1 MLRQLG
7 AFSICR
13 WNTHHKHRSFN
24 ISEPRINERIRVPEV
39 RLVGPAGEQVG
50 IVRIEDALR
59 LAAESDLDLVEVA
72 PQAKPPVCK
81 LMDFGKYKYEA
92 AVKAREARKNQTNT
106 VLKEIRFRLKIDT
119 HDYETKRG
127 HALRFLGA
135 GDKVKA
141 MIQFRG
147 REQQRPEMGL
157 RLLQRFAEDVAEV
170 GVVESSP
177 RIDGRNMVMVI
188 GPLKNKAEAKAEA
201 RRATQRAEAKAQNEA
216 KATGRVD
223 TSGDDQAPLT
233 QSLADLLPEGFQVN
247 TAAEPEAPA
256 AAAAPEAAVETPAA
270 AAPALRPSA
279 GSSQGC
285 RGSSGAG
292 GSEAGGSQAGGSQ
305 GRKRPEARSAQG
317 CPAAEGHRHPRPQA
331 PAAPKAAEA
340 ATPAPA
346 APSLRQCLLH
356 RSRWPGPLRRS
367 PLHAPRHHGPRPSRQ
382 ARRPTSSKLRK
393 VPPSG
398 SQQPA
403 CRPQGRLHERT
414 ADIVCG
420 YVRRSVPM
428 PKMKTHSGAK
438 KRFKLTGSGKLRRQ
452 QANRRHYLEHKSS
465 RLTRRLAGDKIVF
478 KGDAKV
484 IRKMLGI

>member
-1 MLRQLG
+1 M
-7 AFSICR
+7 
-13 WNTHHKHRSFN
+13 
-24 ISEPRINERIRVPEV
+24 

-147 REQQRPEMGL
+147 REQQRPEMGI
-157 RLLQRFAEDVAEV
+157 RLLQRFADDVAEV

-177 RIDGRNMVMVI
+177 RIDGRNMVMVV

-216 KATGRVD
+216 KASGRVD

-233 QSLADLLPEGFQVN
+233 QSLADLLPEGFTVS
-247 TAAEPEAPA
+247 TEPEAVAEAPAQEPADVVEPA
-256 AAAAPEAAVETPAA
+256 AAEAPAKAAEAPKQEAPKQEAPKQEAPKAVAPKAAAPKAAAPKAAPAPKAAAEKPAA
-270 AAPALRPSA
+270 AAPAA
-279 GSSQGC
+279 
-285 RGSSGAG
+285 
-292 GSEAGGSQAGGSQ
+292 
-305 GRKRPEARSAQG
+305 
-317 CPAAEGHRHPRPQA
+317 PAAAPKPAAVPAPPKPVAR
-331 PAAPKAAEA
+331 PAAPKPAAR
-340 ATPAPA
+340 PAPKA
-346 APSLRQCLLH
+346 AP
-356 RSRWPGPLRRS
+356 
-367 PLHAPRHHGPRPSRQ
+367 
-382 ARRPTSSKLRK
+382 K
-393 VPPSG
+393 
-398 SQQPA
+398 PA
-403 CRPQGRLHERT
+403 G
-414 ADIVCG
+414 
-420 YVRRSVPM
+420 
-428 PKMKTHSGAK
+428 KKT
-438 KRFKLTGSGKLRRQ
+438 T
-452 QANRRHYLEHKSS
+452 
-465 RLTRRLAGDKIVF
+465 
-478 KGDAKV
+478 
-484 IRKMLGI
+484 

>member
-1 MLRQLG
+1 VHIRSFE
-7 AFSICR
+7 AFDCSGNWGPSLFCR
-13 WNTHHKHRSFN
+13 WNTHHEHRSFN

-157 RLLQRFAEDVAEV
+157 RLLQRFAEDVADV

-177 RIDGRNMVMVI
+177 RIDGRNMVMVV

-216 KATGRVD
+216 KASGRIDV
-223 TSGDDQAPLT
+223 SGDDQAPLT
-233 QSLADLLPEGFQVN
+233 QSLADLLPEGFTVS
-247 TAAEPEAPA
+247 TEPE
-256 AAAAPEAAVETPAA
+256 AAPEAPVQEAAPAVEPAAEEAPDKAAEAPKQEAPKQEAPKAPAPRQEAPKAAAPKQEAPKAAAPKAAAPAPQPAAAKPEAAKPEAAKPAA
-270 AAPALRPSA
+270 AAPKPA
-279 GSSQGC
+279 GIP
-285 RGSSGAG
+285 APP
-292 GSEAGGSQAGGSQ
+292 
-305 GRKRPEARSAQG
+305 KPVAR
-317 CPAAEGHRHPRPQA
+317 
-331 PAAPKAAEA
+331 PAAPKPAAR
-340 ATPAPA
+340 PAPKA
-346 APSLRQCLLH
+346 
-356 RSRWPGPLRRS
+356 
-367 PLHAPRHHGPRPSRQ
+367 
-382 ARRPTSSKLRK
+382 
-393 VPPSG
+393 VPK
-398 SQQPA
+398 PA
-403 CRPQGRLHERT
+403 G
-414 ADIVCG
+414 
-420 YVRRSVPM
+420 
-428 PKMKTHSGAK
+428 KKT
-438 KRFKLTGSGKLRRQ
+438 T
-452 QANRRHYLEHKSS
+452 
-465 RLTRRLAGDKIVF
+465 
-478 KGDAKV
+478 
-484 IRKMLGI
+484 

>member
-1 MLRQLG
+1 MQPLRRPARPIFE
-7 AFSICR
+7 AFDCSGNWGPSLFCR
-13 WNTHHKHRSFN
+13 WNTHNNHRSFN

-147 REQQRPEMGL
+147 REQQRPEMGI
-157 RLLQRFAEDVAEV
+157 RLLQRFADDVAEV

-177 RIDGRNMVMVI
+177 RIDGRNMVMVV

-223 TSGDDQAPLT
+223 VSGDDQAPFT
-233 QSLADLLPEGFQVN
+233 QSLADLLPEGFAI
-247 TAAEPEAPA
+247 TTEPEAEAPEAEAPEAPVEAAPA
-256 AAAAPEAAVETPAA
+256 AVAPVKEAAPQEAPKQAAPKTEAPKAAAPRREAPKAAPAPAKAPEAPKAPAATKAPEAARPAA
-270 AAPALRPSA
+270 AV
-279 GSSQGC
+279 
-285 RGSSGAG
+285 
-292 GSEAGGSQAGGSQ
+292 
-305 GRKRPEARSAQG
+305 
-317 CPAAEGHRHPRPQA
+317 
-331 PAAPKAAEA
+331 
-340 ATPAPA
+340 PAPA
-346 APSLRQCLLH
+346 AP
-356 RSRWPGPLRRS
+356 
-367 PLHAPRHHGPRPSRQ
+367 RP
-382 ARRPTSSKLRK
+382 A
-393 VPPSG
+393 
-398 SQQPA
+398 
-403 CRPQGRLHERT
+403 
-414 ADIVCG
+414 
-420 YVRRSVPM
+420 VPM
-428 PKMKTHSGAK
+428 PKPVARPAAPKPAARPAPKAAPKPAGKKT
-438 KRFKLTGSGKLRRQ
+438 T
-452 QANRRHYLEHKSS
+452 
-465 RLTRRLAGDKIVF
+465 
-478 KGDAKV
+478 
-484 IRKMLGI
+484 

>member
-1 MLRQLG
+1 M
-7 AFSICR
+7 
-13 WNTHHKHRSFN
+13 
-24 ISEPRINERIRVPEV
+24 NERIRVPEV

-147 REQQRPEMGL
+147 REQQRPEMGI
-157 RLLQRFAEDVAEV
+157 RLLQRFADDVAEV

-177 RIDGRNMVMVI
+177 RIDGRNMVMVV

-223 TSGDDQAPLT
+223 VSGSDQAPLT
-233 QSLADLLPEGFQVN
+233 QSLADLLPEGFTVS
-247 TAAEPEAPA
+247 TEPEAVAEAPVQEAAPAVEPA
-256 AAAAPEAAVETPAA
+256 AAAAPAKESVQEAPKQEAVKEAPKQEAVKEAPKQEAPRKEAPKAPAPRAAASAPKAAAPAPKPVAEKPEAAKPAA
-270 AAPALRPSA
+270 AAP
-279 GSSQGC
+279 
-285 RGSSGAG
+285 
-292 GSEAGGSQAGGSQ
+292 
-305 GRKRPEARSAQG
+305 K
-317 CPAAEGHRHPRPQA
+317 PAAVPAPPKPVAR
-331 PAAPKAAEA
+331 PAAPKP
-340 ATPAPA
+340 ATRPAPKA
-346 APSLRQCLLH
+346 
-356 RSRWPGPLRRS
+356 
-367 PLHAPRHHGPRPSRQ
+367 
-382 ARRPTSSKLRK
+382 
-393 VPPSG
+393 VPK
-398 SQQPA
+398 PA
-403 CRPQGRLHERT
+403 G
-414 ADIVCG
+414 
-420 YVRRSVPM
+420 
-428 PKMKTHSGAK
+428 KKT
-438 KRFKLTGSGKLRRQ
+438 T
-452 QANRRHYLEHKSS
+452 
-465 RLTRRLAGDKIVF
+465 
-478 KGDAKV
+478 
-484 IRKMLGI
+484 

>member
-1 MLRQLG
+1 MQFASGVLSHPRQPLFRIFWNSRLPGTWLG
-7 AFSICR
+7 MAPATAGAVYAVPSRDPHPTYQRPSIAPAIGGLLYLPGFH
-13 WNTHHKHRSFN
+13 NNNRSFN

-147 REQQRPEMGL
+147 REQQRPEMGI
-157 RLLQRFAEDVAEV
+157 RLLQRFADDVAEV

-177 RIDGRNMVMVI
+177 RIDGRNMVMVV

-216 KATGRVD
+216 KASGRVD
-223 TSGDDQAPLT
+223 TSGDDQAPMT
-233 QSLADLLPEGFQVN
+233 QSLADLLPEGFTVS
-247 TAAEPEAPA
+247 TE
-256 AAAAPEAAVETPAA
+256 PEAAVEAPVQEPAAVVEPAAAEAPKQEAPKAAAPKQEAPKAEAPKVAAAPKAAAPKAAEPKAAPAPKAAAEKPAA
-270 AAPALRPSA
+270 AAPAAAP
-279 GSSQGC
+279 
-285 RGSSGAG
+285 
-292 GSEAGGSQAGGSQ
+292 
-305 GRKRPEARSAQG
+305 K
-317 CPAAEGHRHPRPQA
+317 PAAVPAPPKPVAR
-331 PAAPKAAEA
+331 PAAPKPAAR
-340 ATPAPA
+340 PAPKA
-346 APSLRQCLLH
+346 AP
-356 RSRWPGPLRRS
+356 
-367 PLHAPRHHGPRPSRQ
+367 
-382 ARRPTSSKLRK
+382 K
-393 VPPSG
+393 
-398 SQQPA
+398 PA
-403 CRPQGRLHERT
+403 G
-414 ADIVCG
+414 
-420 YVRRSVPM
+420 
-428 PKMKTHSGAK
+428 KKT
-438 KRFKLTGSGKLRRQ
+438 T
-452 QANRRHYLEHKSS
+452 
-465 RLTRRLAGDKIVF
+465 
-478 KGDAKV
+478 
-484 IRKMLGI
+484 

>member
-1 MLRQLG
+1 LLRQLG

-13 WNTHHKHRSFN
+13 IPQQHRSFN

-147 REQQRPEMGL
+147 REQQRPEMGI

-177 RIDGRNMVMVI
+177 RIDGRNMVMVV

-216 KATGRVD
+216 KAAGRIDV
-223 TSGDDQAPLT
+223 SGDDQAPLT
-233 QSLADLLPEGFQVN
+233 QSLADLLPEGFTVS
-247 TAAEPEAPA
+247 TEPE
-256 AAAAPEAAVETPAA
+256 AAPEAPVEEAAPAVEPAAEEAPAKAAEAPKQEAPKAAAPKQEAPKAAAPKQEAPKSAAPKQEAPKAAAPAPQPAAAKPEAARPAA
-270 AAPALRPSA
+270 AAP
-279 GSSQGC
+279 
-285 RGSSGAG
+285 
-292 GSEAGGSQAGGSQ
+292 
-305 GRKRPEARSAQG
+305 K
-317 CPAAEGHRHPRPQA
+317 PAAVPAPPKPVAR
-331 PAAPKAAEA
+331 PAAPKPAAR
-340 ATPAPA
+340 PAPKA
-346 APSLRQCLLH
+346 
-356 RSRWPGPLRRS
+356 
-367 PLHAPRHHGPRPSRQ
+367 
-382 ARRPTSSKLRK
+382 
-393 VPPSG
+393 VPK
-398 SQQPA
+398 PA
-403 CRPQGRLHERT
+403 G
-414 ADIVCG
+414 
-420 YVRRSVPM
+420 
-428 PKMKTHSGAK
+428 KKT
-438 KRFKLTGSGKLRRQ
+438 T
-452 QANRRHYLEHKSS
+452 
-465 RLTRRLAGDKIVF
+465 
-478 KGDAKV
+478 
-484 IRKMLGI
+484 